1 MSVAN
6 RLRFRIRSLLT
17 IPLVVAAPLAAAEGE
32 LSGRVVDRSRDPVA
46 AARVTLRCTDD
57 TTPVELVADDHGR
70 FRVPLPAVCAP
81 HLTAA
86 LPDGSAATA
95 PIAPAAGERGEVELA
110 LDVDLFREHIEVQA
124 APARDSVGSREVRE
138 SFARDAGEAAARVA
152 GVEALRKGGIAT
164 DLVIRGL
171 KGSDVE
177 VRVDG
182 HRLFGACPNRMDPPA
197 FHVDFAEI
205 ERIDVVKGAGDGA
218 HGAGLAGAVD
228 IVTRQPAPGLHVEA
242 QTTAGSFG
250 YVAPS
255 ASLTW
260 GGPRWSAKAG
270 FASRWGDPFEDGD
283 GVAFTS
289 AIPAGEPAA
298 YRPAAG
304 DERAFDVATG
314 WAGVAVSPAA
324 GQRLELD
331 VASQRSDR
339 QLYPYLQMDA
349 SRDDADRARLAWSL
363 ESSGGAL
370 RRLEAAVGRTA
381 VEHDMDN
388 RLRVSA
394 GMSPLG
400 WSMRTLAES
409 EVIDGRIAADLSGG
423 WSIGVDSWQR
433 DWSATTSMAMMG
445 GRMDQRSL
453 PETRAEA
460 VAVFA
465 RTERPL
471 GTELALRV
479 AARVERAETSARPSV
494 PQLAL
499 WRSYHGASESSR
511 SDTLAGGRVELAWR
525 PAQAWELSAALGR
538 GSRAPDGQERYFA
551 LVRSGSDW
559 VGNPGLDPAVN
570 DQLDLGARF
579 TGARFS
585 ADVDAWYAQVGDAIT
600 LVEVDRP
607 MAMPGSMNT
616 RARSWVNHDTERW
629 GAEATARLVLGRSL
643 LVSASAAWTAGRRDL
658 APERGIVDRDPA
670 EVPPLTAR
678 LTLRWEPGAWF
689 VELEP
694 SAAARQDDVDS
705 GLQEAPT
712 PGWYVVDLR
721 GGWQGRRLGVVAGV
735 ANLLDRD
742 YHEHLSYQRDPFR
755 AGYPVDE
762 PGRAVT
768 LALRWRG

>member
-1 MSVAN
+1 MFVAN
-6 RLRFRIRSLLT
+6 RCRPFHRLLLT
-17 IPLVVAAPLAAAEGE
+17 LSLVASTPLAAAEGE

-46 AARVTLRCTDD
+46 AARVTLTCADGAA
-57 TTPVELVADDHGR
+57 PIELVADELGR
-70 FRVPLPAVCAP
+70 FRLALPAGCEPRLA
-81 HLTAA
+81 AA
-86 LPDGSAATA
+86 LPDGSAATE
-95 PIAPAAGERGEVELA
+95 PIAPAAGERGEIELA

-205 ERIDVVKGAGDGA
+205 ERIDVVKGAGDA
-218 HGAGLAGAVD
+218 LLGAGLASSVD
-228 IVTRQPAPGLHVEA
+228 IVTRQPAPGLHFEA

-250 YVAPS
+250 YLAPS
-255 ASLTW
+255 ASLAW

-270 FASRWGDPFEDGD
+270 WASRRGDPFEDGD
-283 GVAFTS
+283 GVAFTE
-289 AIPAGEPAA
+289 AIPAGQSAA
-298 YRPAAG
+298 YRAGAG
-304 DERAFDVATG
+304 DERAFDVNTG
-314 WAGVAVSPAA
+314 WAGVSFSPAP

-331 VASQRSDR
+331 VTSQRSDL

-363 ESSGGAL
+363 ESGGGVL
-370 RRLEAAVGRTA
+370 RRLEAAVGTTT

-388 RLRVSA
+388 RLRTGSA
-394 GMSPLG
+394 MSPLG
-400 WSMRTLAES
+400 WSMRTLAET
-409 EVIDGRIAADLSGG
+409 EVIDGRVVADLAGG
-423 WSIGVDSWQR
+423 WTIGVDSWQR

-445 GRMDQRSL
+445 GRTDQRSL
-453 PETRAEA
+453 PGTRAGA
-460 VAVFA
+460 VALFA
-465 RTERPL
+465 RGERPL
-471 GTELALRV
+471 GEALALRV
-479 AARVERAETSARPSV
+479 AARVERAETSARPAEA
-494 PQLAL
+494 QRAL
-499 WRSYHGASESSR
+499 WRSYHGDAESSR
-511 SDTLAGGRVELAWR
+511 ADTLAGGRVELAWR
-525 PAQAWELSAALGR
+525 PAAAWELSAALAR
-538 GSRAPDGQERYFA
+538 GNRSPDGQERYFA
-551 LVRSGSDW
+551 LMRSGSDW

-570 DQLDLGARF
+570 DQLDLGLRF
-579 TGARFS
+579 TGERFS
-585 ADVDAWYAQVGDAIT
+585 ADVDAWYSRVGDAIT
-600 LVEVDRP
+600 IVEVDRP

-616 RARSWVNHDTERW
+616 RARSWVNHDTELW
-629 GAEATARLVLGRSL
+629 GAEATVRLVLGRSL

-658 APERGIVDRDPA
+658 APARGIVDRDPA

-678 LTLRWEPGAWF
+678 LALRWEPGAWF

-694 SAAARQDDVDS
+694 SAAARQDEVDS
-705 GLQEAPT
+705 SLQEAPT
-712 PGWYVVDLR
+712 PGWFVVDLR

-755 AGYPVDE
+755 AGFPVDE
-762 PGRAVT
+762 PGRALT
-768 LALRWRG
+768 LALRWRS

>member
-6 RLRFRIRSLLT
+6 RFRPSRRLLFTLSLVAST
-17 IPLVVAAPLAAAEGE
+17 PLVAAESE

-46 AARVTLRCTDD
+46 AARVTLTCGEVAA
-57 TTPVELVADDHGR
+57 PIELVADELGR
-70 FRVPLPAVCAP
+70 FRVALPAGCEPRLA
-81 HLTAA
+81 AA
-86 LPDGSAATA
+86 LPDGSAATGA
-95 PIAPAAGERGEVELA
+95 IAAAAGEVELA

-205 ERIDVVKGAGDGA
+205 ERIDVVKGASDSLL
-218 HGAGLAGAVD
+218 GAGLASTVD
-228 IVTRQPAPGLHVEA
+228 IVTRQPAPGLHFEA

-250 YVAPS
+250 YLAPS
-255 ASLTW
+255 ASLAW
-260 GGPRWSAKAG
+260 GGSRWSAKAG
-270 FASRWGDPFEDGD
+270 WASRQGDPFEDGD
-283 GVAFTS
+283 GVAFTD
-289 AIPAGEPAA
+289 AIPAGQPAA
-298 YRPAAG
+298 YREGAG
-304 DERAFDVATG
+304 NERAFDVNTG
-314 WAGVAVSPAA
+314 WAGVSFSPAP

-331 VASQRSDR
+331 LARQRSDL

-349 SRDDADRARLAWSL
+349 VRDDADRARAAWSL
-363 ESSGGAL
+363 ERGGGAL
-370 RRLEAAVGRTA
+370 RRLEVAAARTA

-388 RLRVSA
+388 RLRASA
-394 GMSPLG
+394 GMSPTG
-400 WSMRTLAES
+400 WSMRSLAES
-409 EVIDGRIAADLSGG
+409 EVVDGRVVADLAGG
-423 WSIGVDSWQR
+423 WSVGLDGWRR
-433 DWSATTSMAMMG
+433 DWSATNTMAMMG
-445 GRMDQRSL
+445 NLVEQRSL
-453 PETRAEA
+453 PDTRAESIA
-460 VAVFA
+460 LHAQTR
-465 RTERPL
+465 RTLAE
-471 GTELALRV
+471 GLALRV
-479 AARVERAETSARPSV
+479 SARVEQVETSARPAESQV
-494 PQLAL
+494 AL
-499 WRSYHGASESSR
+499 WRSYHGASASSA
-511 SDTLAGGRVELAWR
+511 SDTLAGGRVELAWE
-525 PAQAWELSAALGR
+525 PARGWELAAGLAR
-538 GSRAPDGQERYFA
+538 GSRAPDGQERYAA

-579 TGARFS
+579 TGERFS
-585 ADVDAWYAQVGDAIT
+585 ADVDAWYSRVGDAIT

-616 RARSWVNHDTERW
+616 RARSWVNHDTELW
-629 GAEATARLVLGRSL
+629 GAEATARWVLGRSL
-643 LVSASAAWTAGRRDL
+643 LLSASAAWTAGRRDL
-658 APERGIVDRDPA
+658 APGRGIVDRDPA

-678 LTLRWEPGAWF
+678 LALRWEPGAWF
-689 VELEP
+689 VEVEP
-694 SAAARQDDVDS
+694 SAAARQDEVDS

-712 PGWYVVDLR
+712 PGWFVVDLR

-755 AGYPVDE
+755 AGFPVDE
-762 PGRAVT
+762 PGRAAT